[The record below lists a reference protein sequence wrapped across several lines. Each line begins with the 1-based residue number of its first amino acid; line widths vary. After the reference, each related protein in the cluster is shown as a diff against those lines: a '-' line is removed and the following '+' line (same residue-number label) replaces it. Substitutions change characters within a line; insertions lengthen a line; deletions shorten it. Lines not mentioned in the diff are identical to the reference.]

1 MKVSLVVKAN
11 DQVAFRVRITIQK
24 EGVEN
29 AERVL

>member
-1 MKVSLVVKAN
+1 MKASLIVKAN
-11 DQVAFRVRITIQK
+11 DHVAFRVGITIQK